1 MGKLLVWVVLGFV
14 ILLLVRLLGPA
25 KRRPREPHGGGE
37 SAGGASGEGDRAKDE
52 RAKDERDPP
61 RELMMRCAVC
71 SVHVPSSE
79 AVFAGGKVYC
89 SAAHRDAARGA

>member
-1 MGKLLVWVVLGFV
+1 MGKILVWVGLGLV

-25 KRRPREPHGGGE
+25 KRRSREGDDEAGGGSGPARDE
-37 SAGGASGEGDRAKDE
+37 SRGGPDRSA
-52 RAKDERDPP
+52 P

-79 AVFAGGKVYC
+79 ALYAGGKVYC
-89 SAAHRDAARGA
+89 CAAHRDSDGGGE

>member
-1 MGKLLVWVVLGFV
+1 MGKLLVWVVLGIV

-25 KRRPREPHGGGE
+25 KRRARDADEGARGADTDGPRDAARGG
-37 SAGGASGEGDRAKDE
+37 SGEAREA
-52 RAKDERDPP
+52 P

-89 SAAHRDAARGA
+89 SAAHRDAAGDA